1 MTENEKITENVDAAE
16 EEIVAQTETAETAE
30 PTRAEKKK
38 AKKCEAEI
46 EALKKQLEA
55 KSAECDAANDRYL
68 RMMAEYENFRK
79 RSAKEKD
86 GIYADAYSD
95 CIANL
100 LPILDNLERAGKSD
114 NVEAV
119 TKGLELTV
127 KAFDDALQ
135 KMGVTEIETKTF
147 DPNLH
152 NAVMHVEDDQYGESE
167 IVEVFQK
174 GYCKGDKVIRYAMVK
189 VAN

>member
-1 MTENEKITENVDAAE
+1 MTENEKMNETVAEEATCEAEATENVS
-16 EEIVAQTETAETAE
+16 AE
-30 PTRAEKKK
+30 PARCEKKK
-38 AKKCEAEI
+38 SKKCEAEI
-46 EALKKQLEA
+46 AELKKQLEA
-55 KSAECDAANDRYL
+55 KNAECEAANDRYM
-68 RMMAEYENFRK
+68 RMMAEYDNFRK

-114 NVEAV
+114 NFEAV
-119 TKGLELTV
+119 AKGLELTV
-127 KAFDDALQ
+127 KAFDDALS
-135 KMGVTEIETKTF
+135 KMGVTEIETKVF

-152 NAVMHVEDDQYGESE
+152 NAVMHVEDDQYGDSE

>member
-1 MTENEKITENVDAAE
+1 MSENKNTAEEIKDEACDAEVAAE
-16 EEIVAQTETAETAE
+16 AEETKSDAKS
-30 PTRAEKKK
+30 EKKK
-38 AKKCEAEI
+38 AKKQDAEI
-46 EALKKQLEA
+46 AELKKQLEA
-55 KSAECDAANDRYL
+55 KNAECEAANDRYM
-68 RMMAEYENFRK
+68 RMMAEYDNFRK

-114 NVEAV
+114 NYEAV
-119 TKGLELTV
+119 AKGLELTV

-135 KMGVTEIETKTF
+135 KMGVCEIEATVF

-152 NAVMHVEDDQYGESE
+152 NAVMHVEDDQYGDGE
-167 IVEVFQK
+167 IVEVSQK

>member
-1 MTENEKITENVDAAE
+1 MTDNKNTAE
-16 EEIVAQTETAETAE
+16 EVKEEAVEKTETVEAENPE
-30 PTRAEKKK
+30 SKPEKKK
-38 AKKCEAEI
+38 TKKPEGEIAE
-46 EALKKQLEA
+46 LKKQLEA
-55 KSAECDAANDRYL
+55 KSAECDAANDRYM
-68 RMMAEYENFRK
+68 RMMAEYDNFRK

-114 NVEAV
+114 NYEAV
-119 TKGLELTV
+119 AKGLELTV
-127 KAFDDALQ
+127 KAFEDALQ
-135 KMGVTEIETKTF
+135 KMGVTEIEAKTF

-152 NAVMHVEDDQYGESE
+152 NAVMHIEDESFGESVVAE
-167 IVEVFQK
+167 QFAK
-174 GYCKGDKVIRYAMVK
+174 GYLLKDKVIRHSMVK

>member
-1 MTENEKITENVDAAE
+1 MTENEKMKENVVD
-16 EEIVAQTETAETAE
+16 EEIEILAEDEATQKAE
-30 PTRAEKKK
+30 PCRAEKKK
-38 AKKCEAEI
+38 AKKCESEIAE
-46 EALKKQLEA
+46 LKKQLEA
-55 KSAECDAANDRYL
+55 KNAECDAANDRYM

-135 KMGVTEIETKTF
+135 KMGVTEIETKVF

-152 NAVMHVEDDQYGESE
+152 NAVMHIEDDQYGESE

>member
-1 MTENEKITENVDAAE
+1 MTENEKMTEDVVAAE
-16 EEIVAQTETAETAE
+16 TEKKEKSEATETAESART
-30 PTRAEKKK
+30 EKKK
-38 AKKCEAEI
+38 AKKSEHEIAE
-46 EALKKQLEA
+46 LKKQLEA
-55 KSAECDAANDRYL
+55 KSAECDAANDRYM
-68 RMMAEYENFRK
+68 RMMAEYDNFRK

-114 NVEAV
+114 NFDAV
-119 TKGLELTV
+119 AKGLELTV
-127 KAFDDALQ
+127 KAFDDALE
-135 KMGVTEIETKTF
+135 KMGVTEIETKVF